1 MKTINRSDSGE
12 QLMVWLV
19 VRTKSKQE
27 NRAVQHLTNQALT
40 TYCPQLIRDNGE
52 GEPLFPGYLF
62 VEYNENNQL
71 HKIRSTRG
79 VLSLVRYGDRFAIAS
94 DDLINAIRQKE
105 NQFVGTPIFKA
116 QQKITITKGAF
127 SGLDGIYLCKRSQE
141 RSLILLSLLNRKQSI
156 EIETEALEVL
166 V

>member
-1 MKTINRSDSGE
+1 
-12 QLMVWLV
+12 MVWLV

-27 NRAVQHLTNQALT
+27 GRAVQHLTNQALT

-52 GEPLFPGYLF
+52 SEPLFPGYLF

-71 HKIRSTRG
+71 HLFRSTRG
-79 VLSLVRYGDRFAIAS
+79 VLNLVKYGDRFAIAS

-105 NQFVGTPIFKA
+105 NQFIGMPTFKA

-127 SGLDGIYLCKRSQE
+127 SGLDGIYLCKRSQD
-141 RSLILLSLLNRKQSI
+141 RALILLSLLNRKQSI
-156 EIETEALEVL
+156 EIKIDALEALS
-166 V
+166 